1 MESEA
6 SPVRSPF
13 KIAQYSPLY
22 PLSQKNPEKVHRWV
36 QERLLVF
43 EEEAKRIAER
53 DVPLAEIWEEL
64 TYQVFVQVFL
74 RTVPLTV
81 TARRA
86 LGRIKRAVGD
96 DPDAAKLELA
106 LPHNVTTEMG
116 FSACSRRDTFAQR
129 PRCDTAAENVH

>member
-1 MESEA
+1 
-6 SPVRSPF
+6 
-13 KIAQYSPLY
+13 
-22 PLSQKNPEKVHRWV
+22 
-36 QERLLVF
+36 
-43 EEEAKRIAER
+43 
-53 DVPLAEIWEEL
+53 
-64 TYQVFVQVFL
+64 
-74 RTVPLTV
+74 VPLTV
-81 TARRA
+81 SARRA